1 MRIRSSA
8 FWVSVLLSLGT
19 VHCGGSAPAPETPDN
34 PPPLDDD
41 SEGAGGAAVPSS
53 SKVKE
58 ATDAI
63 QAQDFAKA
71 KTLLEAAIAESPK
84 DPQAHFYL
92 GVALEGLGDS
102 KGAAEK
108 YEAALALDPK
118 LTEASTNL
126 SGVLLD
132 LNDAAGALAAADRG
146 LKTAPKS
153 PSLLRNRAVAL
164 DAADSK
170 EALPAFKAALD
181 AASGDN
187 EVRILYAE
195 ALARSGDMA
204 GAAKEA
210 KPLVSSD
217 DVAVLASA
225 GRLLG
230 KLKAFDD
237 CIAAFD
243 KAITKQDVPE
253 LRVQRG
259 ICKHGKKDEAG
270 AGADFTA
277 ATTKDPTFAPGF
289 YYLGQHLRGKGDK
302 KGAKAALTKAAELDK
317 GKLGEAAKSELAEL
331 K

>member
-1 MRIRSSA
+1 MRFRSALFLSA
-8 FWVSVLLSLGT
+8 LLSLGA

-41 SEGAGGAAVPSS
+41 NEGGGAVAPSS

-63 QAQDFAKA
+63 QAQDFAGAKA
-71 KTLLEAAIAESPK
+71 LLEAAIAENPK

-92 GVALEGLGDS
+92 GVALEGLGDA
-102 KGAAEK
+102 KGAAGK

-132 LNDAAGALAAADRG
+132 LNDAAGSLAAADRG
-146 LKTAPKS
+146 LKAAPKS
-153 PSLLRNRAVAL
+153 AALLRNRAVAL
-164 DAADSK
+164 DATDSK
-170 EALPAFKAALD
+170 DALPAFKAALD

-187 EVRILYAE
+187 EIRVLYAE
-195 ALARSGDMA
+195 ALARSGDTA
-204 GAAKEA
+204 GAAREA
-210 KPLVSSD
+210 KPLTASD
-217 DVAVLASA
+217 DVAVLATA

-243 KAITKQDVPE
+243 KAISKQDVAE
-253 LRVQRG
+253 LRVGRG
-259 ICKHGKKDEAG
+259 MCKHGKKDEAG

-277 ATTKDPTFAPGF
+277 ATTKDPNFAPGF

-317 GKLGEAAKSELAEL
+317 GKLGEAAKSEIAEM